1 MKFGTTQTSR
11 IDSGSNR
18 NNASRKLGSSFQN
31 AHSTLAKIS
40 RRRISAACA
49 RVGALESGFTV
60 EPCATINSVPFGLRS
75 TLTILPQRTRR
86 AQRSGSPN
94 SLRDLWASVVN
105 LWFVK
110 FRTYKNTDLR
120 VSEVG
125 FGLWTISTGWWGNF
139 TEGEAIA
146 LMHKAFDLGITLFDA
161 ADTYGNGLS
170 EELIAK
176 AFPNQRDEIVIA
188 TKVGYDF
195 VHHGEAR
202 GRGQREIPQDSS
214 PEAITRATEAALK
227 RLKTDR
233 IDLLQLHNIRMEQVS
248 DDALWKTLEKLKAEG
263 KVRYYG
269 IALGPAIGWLY
280 EGVNSICERDLTS
293 VQHIYNMLEQHPW
306 RAFHDA
312 ATDAGKNTM
321 FLIRV
326 THSSGMLEGKYTS
339 ETKFPPTD
347 HRSHRPRSWL
357 LNGVKKV
364 DQLRLLENAE
374 RTLGQAALQWLLA
387 DDRVA
392 STLPN
397 IYNEEQLVEFAK
409 APDTAPLTSDDMV
422 KIEELYSANFG
433 LEEEPPKFKGT
444 MELPKETAA
453 V

>member
-1 MKFGTTQTSR
+1 VATFCFAKEGR
-11 IDSGSNR
+11 LG
-18 NNASRKLGSSFQN
+18 KL
-31 AHSTLAKIS
+31 ATKIG
-40 RRRISAACA
+40 RAPNI
-49 RVGALESGFTV
+49 
-60 EPCATINSVPFGLRS
+60 GLRLKAMQVNRRY
-75 TLTILPQRTRR
+75 LTNLATR
-86 AQRSGSPN
+86 
-94 SLRDLWASVVN
+94 LLASVGRV
-105 LWFVK
+105 LLSFGMR
-110 FRTYKNTDLR
+110 FRTYKNSDLT

-125 FGLWTISTGWWGNF
+125 FGLWTISTGWWGSF
-139 TEGEAIA
+139 TEGEAVA
-146 LMHKAFDLGITLFDA
+146 LMRKAFDLGVTLFDA

-202 GRGQREIPQDSS
+202 GRGQREIPQDFS
-214 PEAITRATEAALK
+214 PEAITRATDAALK

-233 IDLLQLHNIRMEQVS
+233 IDLLQLHNIRMEQVY
-248 DDALWKTLEKLKAEG
+248 DDALWKTLEALKSEG

-280 EGVNSICERDLTS
+280 EGVNCIRERDLTS
-293 VQHIYNMLEQHPW
+293 VQHIYNMLEQYPG

-312 ATDAGKNTM
+312 ATEIGKDTM

-357 LNGVKKV
+357 LNGIKKV
-364 DQLRLLENAE
+364 EQLRFLENAE
-374 RTLGQAALQWLLA
+374 RTLGQAALRWLLA

-409 APDTAPLTSDDMV
+409 APDTAPLTKDDMA
-422 KIEELYSANFG
+422 KIEELYSGNFG
-433 LEEEPPKFKGT
+433 IEEEPPKFKGT
-444 MELPKETAA
+444 MEMPKETAA
-453 V
+453 A

>member
-1 MKFGTTQTSR
+1 MKF
-11 IDSGSNR
+11 
-18 NNASRKLGSSFQN
+18 
-31 AHSTLAKIS
+31 
-40 RRRISAACA
+40 
-49 RVGALESGFTV
+49 
-60 EPCATINSVPFGLRS
+60 
-75 TLTILPQRTRR
+75 R
-86 AQRSGSPN
+86 A
-94 SLRDLWASVVN
+94 
-105 LWFVK
+105 
-110 FRTYKNTDLR
+110 YKNTDLT

-195 VHHGEAR
+195 LHYGQAR
-202 GRGQREIPQDSS
+202 GRGQREIPQDFS
-214 PEAITRATEAALK
+214 PEAVTRATDAALN

-233 IDLLQLHNIRMEQVS
+233 IDLLQLHNIRMEQVY
-248 DDALWKTLEKLKAEG
+248 DDALWTTLENLKAEG

-269 IALGPAIGWLY
+269 MALGPAIGWLY
-280 EGVNSICERDLTS
+280 EGMNCIRERNMTS
-293 VQHIYNMLEQHPW
+293 VQHIYNMLEQYPG
-306 RAFHDA
+306 RDFHEA
-312 ATDAGKNTM
+312 ATDACKDTM

-326 THSSGMLEGKYTS
+326 THSSGMLEGKYTA
-339 ETKFPPTD
+339 ETTFPPTD

-357 LNGVKKV
+357 LNGVKKIE
-364 DQLRLLENAE
+364 QLRFLENSA
-374 RTLGQAALQWLLA
+374 RTLGQAALLWLLA

-409 APDTAPLTSDDMV
+409 APECPPLTADDMA
-422 KIEELYSANFG
+422 KIAELYSDNFG
-433 LEEEPPKFKGT
+433 IEEEPLKFKGT

-453 V
+453 A

>member
-1 MKFGTTQTSR
+1 VATFSFAKEGHLGKFATK
-11 IDSGSNR
+11 NR
-18 NNASRKLGSSFQN
+18 ARANIGARLKAIEVNHPYLAS
-31 AHSTLAKIS
+31 LAT
-40 RRRISAACA
+40 RLLA
-49 RVGALESGFTV
+49 RPGRFLLSCGM
-60 EPCATINSVPFGLRS
+60 R
-75 TLTILPQRTRR
+75 
-86 AQRSGSPN
+86 
-94 SLRDLWASVVN
+94 
-105 LWFVK
+105 
-110 FRTYKNTDLR
+110 FRTYKNTDLT

-146 LMHKAFDLGITLFDA
+146 LMHKAFDLGVTLFDA

-176 AFPNQRDEIVIA
+176 AFPEQRDEIVIA

-195 VHHGEAR
+195 VNYGEAR
-202 GRGQREIPQDSS
+202 GRGQREIPQDFS
-214 PEAITRATEAALK
+214 PEAIARATDAALK

-233 IDLLQLHNIRMEQVS
+233 IDLLQLHNIRMEQVY
-248 DDALWKTLEKLKAEG
+248 DDALWTTLEKLGSEG

-280 EGVNSICERDLTS
+280 EGANCIRERDMTS
-293 VQHIYNMLEQHPW
+293 LQHIYNMLEQHPG
-306 RAFHDA
+306 RAIHDA
-312 ATDAGKNTM
+312 ATAAAKDTM

-326 THSSGMLEGKYTS
+326 THSSGMLEGKYTA
-339 ETKFPPTD
+339 ETTFPPTD

-357 LNGVKKV
+357 LNGIKKI
-364 DQLRLLENAE
+364 DKLRFLENSE

-397 IYNEEQLVEFAK
+397 IYDEEQLIEFAK
-409 APDTAPLTSDDMV
+409 APECPPLTADDLA
-422 KIEELYSANFG
+422 KIDDLYAENFG
-433 LEEEPPKFKGT
+433 IQEEPPKFKGT